1 MFVFWW
7 YFQSTNLLTPQKFFV
22 RPCVARVE
30 ILVSHMYKERK
41 KYYERERRKTFVTLW
56 LVNVTQVLAIFLMY
70 IIEKMY
76 SYLKQHKLL
85 LCQKKKVIAML

>member
-1 MFVFWW
+1 
-7 YFQSTNLLTPQKFFV
+7 
-22 RPCVARVE
+22 
-30 ILVSHMYKERK
+30 MYKERK